1 MKFKGVTS
9 LMLTVVLAVSVRADE
24 WSWGS
29 DASQEPPST
38 PANPATPTDVQ
49 LEVESRDLPEEAT
62 EGVQEGREGRF
73 LGLGKKLCILG
84 IGLNCGKKTYPP
96 AVESHY
102 GRPSAPHVTSSLNP
116 QAAHTP
122 LTTNNGMAGPVKGP
136 YPVPKPFFGA
146 SKPLNPSYAAPKPS
160 YGAPTP
166 DYAAPKPAYVAPVP
180 TYAALKPT
188 FSAPVPTYAAPV
200 PTYAIPKATYSAPV
214 PTYAAPV
221 PTYVAPKPTYAAP
234 KPPYTVPNPAHPT
247 PTSVV
252 QHIHTHTHL
261 HQLPSSPAQAASP
274 FPRFPLPPHSAAGP
288 IAAHASQLGHRPPS
302 PAPSRTH
309 PRGEHSRPSRR
320 LRLRASP
327 PCYAH
332 DIVSRPLSDFS
343 DLIDARSR
351 HTDIL
356 SNATHVSEDDLDLAP
371 TTASVSEDDLGANT
385 TRARRDLLTSSH
397 HQESNDTASPREFRQ
412 LQRWTKVCCRNPI
425 SPQSRQVSRGRS
437 QAQGVL
443 GRVKNPS
450 FVEGDTEFGEHPWQ
464 AAILRQDKARPYV
477 CGAAHRRPA
486 RAHRRPLP
494 SRPTQYYA
502 GNLVNDIAI
511 ITLDHHVDFAANP
524 HISPVCLP
532 DAYSTFVGQRCQS
545 TGWGKDAFGND
556 GEFQSILKEVE
567 LPILSHHQCQT
578 ALKHT
583 RLGATFSLPQGN
595 LCAGGEAGR
604 DTCKGDGGGPLVCRG
619 DDGAFRLAGLVSWG
633 VGCGQVGVPGV
644 YVKVAHYLDWIE
656 SARSIFTSS
665 RDLMPDEN
673 DIVPSA
679 PLLPMTRM
687 LEAPGILLC
696 EGHAPKSLYKSSR
709 AARRDTVAFAAADR
723 TSHRTSIDFW
733 LICVH
738 YEVQSVRAD
747 DWSWG
752 SDASQEPPST
762 PANPATPTDVQ
773 LEVQSRD
780 LPEEATEGVQEGREG
795 RFLGLGKKLCILGIG
810 LNCGKKTYPPAV
822 ELHYGR
828 PSAPHVTSSLN
839 PQAAHTPLT
848 TNNGMAGPVKGPYPL
863 PSLLWA
869 PTPDYA
875 APKPAYVA
883 PVPTYAAL
891 KPTFSAPVPTYAA
904 PVPTYAIPKAT
915 YSAPVPTYAAPVP
928 TYVAPKPTYAAPKPP
943 YTVPNPAHP
952 TPTSVVQH
960 IHTHTHLH
968 QLPSSP
974 AQAASPFP
982 RFPLPPH
989 SAAGP
994 IAAHASQL
1002 GHRPPSPAPSR
1013 THPRGE
1019 HSRPSRRLR
1028 LRASPPCYAHDIV
1041 SRPLSDFSDLI
1052 DARSRHTDI
1061 LSNATHVSEDDLDLA
1076 PTTASVSEDDLGAN
1090 TTRARRDLLTSSH
1103 HQESNDTA
1111 SPRERHSSGDFPSSG
1126 SCSVGP
1132 SQAQGVLGRVKNP
1145 SFVEGDTEFGEH
1157 PWQAAILRQDKARPY
1172 VCGAAHRRPARAHRR
1187 PLPSRPTQYYAGNLV
1202 NDIAIITLD
1211 HHVDFAANP
1220 HISPVCLP
1228 DAYSTFVG
1236 HRCQSTGW
1244 GKDAFGNDGEFQSIL
1259 KEVEL
1264 PILSHHQCQTALKHT
1279 RLGATFSLP
1288 QGNLC
1293 AGGEAGRDT
1302 CKGDGG
1308 GPLVCRG
1315 DDGAFRLAGLVSW
1328 GVGCGQVGVP
1338 GVYVKVAH
1346 YLDWI
1351 QSAVSSL

>member
-84 IGLNCGKKTYPP
+84 IGPDCGKKTYPP

-116 QAAHTP
+116 QAAHTHS
-122 LTTNNGMAGPVKGP
+122 TTNNGMAGPVKGP

-200 PTYAIPKATYSAPV
+200 PTYAVPKATYSDPV

-221 PTYVAPKPTYAAP
+221 PTYAAPKPTYAAP
-234 KPPYTVPNPAHPT
+234 KPAYTTPNPAHPT

-261 HQLPSSPAQAASP
+261 HQLPSSPAHAASP
-274 FPRFPLPPHSAAGP
+274 SLKPLPPHSAAGP
-288 IAAHASQLGHRPPS
+288 IAAHASQGTIRPHLHLPGPTLEANTPAHREDCVCVPTS
-302 PAPSRTH
+302 S
-309 PRGEHSRPSRR
+309 
-320 LRLRASP
+320 
-327 PCYAH
+327 CYAH
-332 DIVSRPLSDFS
+332 DVVSRPLSDFS

-371 TTASVSEDDLGANT
+371 TTASVSEDDLGAN
-385 TRARRDLLTSSH
+385 A
-397 HQESNDTASPREFRQ
+397 
-412 LQRWTKVCCRNPI
+412 
-425 SPQSRQVSRGRS
+425 
-437 QAQGVL
+437 
-443 GRVKNPS
+443 
-450 FVEGDTEFGEHPWQ
+450 
-464 AAILRQDKARPYV
+464 
-477 CGAAHRRPA
+477 
-486 RAHRRPLP
+486 
-494 SRPTQYYA
+494 
-502 GNLVNDIAI
+502 
-511 ITLDHHVDFAANP
+511 
-524 HISPVCLP
+524 
-532 DAYSTFVGQRCQS
+532 
-545 TGWGKDAFGND
+545 
-556 GEFQSILKEVE
+556 
-567 LPILSHHQCQT
+567 
-578 ALKHT
+578 
-583 RLGATFSLPQGN
+583 
-595 LCAGGEAGR
+595 
-604 DTCKGDGGGPLVCRG
+604 
-619 DDGAFRLAGLVSWG
+619 
-633 VGCGQVGVPGV
+633 
-644 YVKVAHYLDWIE
+644 
-656 SARSIFTSS
+656 
-665 RDLMPDEN
+665 
-673 DIVPSA
+673 
-679 PLLPMTRM
+679 
-687 LEAPGILLC
+687 
-696 EGHAPKSLYKSSR
+696 
-709 AARRDTVAFAAADR
+709 
-723 TSHRTSIDFW
+723 
-733 LICVH
+733 
-738 YEVQSVRAD
+738 
-747 DWSWG
+747 
-752 SDASQEPPST
+752 
-762 PANPATPTDVQ
+762 
-773 LEVQSRD
+773 
-780 LPEEATEGVQEGREG
+780 
-795 RFLGLGKKLCILGIG
+795 
-810 LNCGKKTYPPAV
+810 
-822 ELHYGR
+822 
-828 PSAPHVTSSLN
+828 
-839 PQAAHTPLT
+839 
-848 TNNGMAGPVKGPYPL
+848 
-863 PSLLWA
+863 
-869 PTPDYA
+869 
-875 APKPAYVA
+875 
-883 PVPTYAAL
+883 
-891 KPTFSAPVPTYAA
+891 
-904 PVPTYAIPKAT
+904 
-915 YSAPVPTYAAPVP
+915 
-928 TYVAPKPTYAAPKPP
+928 
-943 YTVPNPAHP
+943 
-952 TPTSVVQH
+952 
-960 IHTHTHLH
+960 
-968 QLPSSP
+968 
-974 AQAASPFP
+974 
-982 RFPLPPH
+982 
-989 SAAGP
+989 
-994 IAAHASQL
+994 
-1002 GHRPPSPAPSR
+1002 
-1013 THPRGE
+1013 
-1019 HSRPSRRLR
+1019 
-1028 LRASPPCYAHDIV
+1028 
-1041 SRPLSDFSDLI
+1041 
-1052 DARSRHTDI
+1052 
-1061 LSNATHVSEDDLDLA
+1061 
-1076 PTTASVSEDDLGAN
+1076 
-1090 TTRARRDLLTSSH
+1090 TRARRDLLTSSH

-1126 SCSVGP
+1126 SCSVGQVCCRNP
-1132 SQAQGVLGRVKNP
+1132 ISPQSRQVAACGRSQAQGVLGRVKNP

-1157 PWQAAILRQDKARPY
+1157 PWQAAILRQDKGEAMY
-1172 VCGAAHRRPARAHRR
+1172 VCGAALIDDRHVLTAAHCVSNLQLTELTVRLGEWDVRAASEFFSHIELRAASLLVH
-1187 PLPSRPTQYYAGNLV
+1187 PQYYAGNLV

-1279 RLGATFSLP
+1279 RLGATYSLP

-1351 QSAVSSL
+1351 QSAISSL